1 MKIDQIKKEFPIFD
15 EKIQNNDLVYLD
27 SANSSQKPKIVI
39 DRINEFYT
47 KQFSN
52 VGRSVHYLAVA
63 ATNMYENTRS
73 SVQKY
78 INAEDKNEIV
88 FTKGATEAL
97 NLVANTL
104 GQKYLEEG
112 DEVIITELEHH
123 SNYVPWHFLRKS
135 KNIKI
140 NFAEINEFG
149 EVPIENIEK
158 LITAKTKIIAV
169 NHLSNVTGAIL
180 PIKEITQLA
189 HAKGIIV
196 VVDGC
201 QGAPHLKIDVQDLD
215 CDFYAISCHKM
226 YGPTGLGILYGK
238 KKWLEE
244 LPPYQGG
251 GGMIKEVKKD
261 RISYG
266 DLPNKYEAGT
276 MATAQVI
283 AFDQSIKFLEKVG
296 IENIIKH
303 EKELLKIDVQDLDC
317 DFYAISCHKMYGPTG
332 LGVLYGKKKWLEEL
346 PPYQGGGGMIKE
358 VKKDRISYGDLP
370 NKYEAGTMATAQ
382 VIAFD
387 QSIKFLEKVG
397 IENIIKH
404 EKELIEYGQEIL
416 KKNNSVKLIG
426 NPKNKGGVLS
436 FTIEGVHPHDIA
448 TILDEDGVAIRAG
461 HHCCQI
467 LHDKLGIPA
476 SARASVGIYNTK
488 EDLDQ
493 LNESINKCKKIFDL

>member
-1 MKIDQIKKEFPIFD
+1 MIINNIKKEFPIFD

-63 ATNMYENTRS
+63 ATNLYEGTRS

-78 INAEDKNEIV
+78 INAKDKNEIV

-104 GQKYLEEG
+104 GQNFLQEG
-112 DEVIITELEHH
+112 DEVLITELEHH

-140 NFAEINEFG
+140 NFAEINKEG
-149 EVPIENIEK
+149 EITLEEIEK
-158 LITAKTKIIAV
+158 KLTPKTKVISIT
-169 NHLSNVTGAIL
+169 HLSNVTGAIL
-180 PIKEITQLA
+180 PIKEITELA
-189 HAKGIIV
+189 RSKNIVV

-201 QGAPHLKIDVQDLD
+201 QGAPHLKLDMQDLD

-226 YGPTGLGILYGK
+226 YGPTGLGVLYGK
-238 KKWLEE
+238 KKLLEE

-261 RISYG
+261 MISYG

-283 AFDQSIKFLEKVG
+283 AFDQSIKFLESVG
-296 IENIIKH
+296 IDNVMKH
-303 EKELLKIDVQDLDC
+303 EAELV
-317 DFYAISCHKMYGPTG
+317 
-332 LGVLYGKKKWLEEL
+332 
-346 PPYQGGGGMIKE
+346 
-358 VKKDRISYGDLP
+358 
-370 NKYEAGTMATAQ
+370 
-382 VIAFD
+382 
-387 QSIKFLEKVG
+387 
-397 IENIIKH
+397 
-404 EKELIEYGQEIL
+404 EYGQEL
-416 KKNNSVKLIG
+416 LQKNNSVKLIG
-426 NPKNKGGVLS
+426 SPKDKGGVLS
-436 FTIEGVHPHDIA
+436 FTIEGIHPHDIA

-467 LHDKLGIPA
+467 LHDKLNIPA
-476 SARASVGIYNTK
+476 SARASIGIYNTK
-488 EDLDQ
+488 DDLDK
-493 LNESINKCKKIFDL
+493 LNDSINNCKKIFNLK